1 MKGLNEVWAVSE
13 MCSRFPTVMSSIIA
27 LPFDEVLV
35 LVTILTTVK
44 DAFDFVLEGIIN
56 LYRGRRR
63 RVWSIDVIAI
73 PRWEAVDMED
83 RMLVH
88 SWREAETIGEF
99 TSALEDFIWAELPRG
114 KFSTGMGG
122 ENVFGAKP
130 DLLARRECV
139 GWWFV
144 GFKGLFHSAFLHPQ
158 SGFGVLTSVAQFTQ
172 PRVQGRELGGW
183 ANGDGEVGAIAVHD
197 FKWCHLMCRMEATV
211 KDKFGS
217 GNVSDPIIMTRVSE
231 KT

>member
-1 MKGLNEVWAVSE
+1 
-13 MCSRFPTVMSSIIA
+13 
-27 LPFDEVLV
+27 
-35 LVTILTTVK
+35 
-44 DAFDFVLEGIIN
+44 
-56 LYRGRRR
+56 
-63 RVWSIDVIAI
+63 
-73 PRWEAVDMED
+73 MED

-88 SWREAETIGEF
+88 SWREAETIGEL

-158 SGFGVLTSVAQFTQ
+158 SGFGVLTSIAQFTQ
-172 PRVQGRELGGW
+172 PRVQGRDPPFQLPALLPNLAYSEAGF
-183 ANGDGEVGAIAVHD
+183 VAVYIQRVRESSTYHRTGS
-197 FKWCHLMCRMEATV
+197 KQYRMEKWKNTSHM
-211 KDKFGS
+211 FPY
-217 GNVSDPIIMTRVSE
+217 NWCT
-231 KT
+231 